1 MMNNYYF
8 ADSIKVT
15 ICRSRL
21 HIYETPFKATV
32 FSLRILS
39 VESTVSYGSTSLYK
53 RYFKCKRAIAFI
65 QHFAKIASVTFNKLE

>member
-21 HIYETPFKATV
+21 HIYETPFKASV

-39 VESTVSYGSTSLYK
+39 VESTVSY
-53 RYFKCKRAIAFI
+53 
-65 QHFAKIASVTFNKLE
+65 VTILMVRLHCTKDISSANGQ